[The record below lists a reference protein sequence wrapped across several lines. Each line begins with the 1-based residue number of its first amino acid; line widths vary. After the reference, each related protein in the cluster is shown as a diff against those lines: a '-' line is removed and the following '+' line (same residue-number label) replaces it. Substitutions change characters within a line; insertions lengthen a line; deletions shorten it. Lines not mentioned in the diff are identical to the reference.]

1 MYEENQPLVSVVIPC
16 YNHENFVQDC
26 IQSVIDQTY
35 QNIELIVID
44 DGSKDSSVM
53 KIQEMVAKCKNRF
66 IRFEFRNRQNK
77 GLSPTLNEAL
87 EWCEG
92 EYYSA
97 IASDDMM
104 LPEKIIIQIN
114 YMIKNKKCNALFGGY
129 KLIDNFN
136 FVISDQKKENKIYSF
151 NEILLHKHDL
161 PAPTQLMRMDSL
173 KSIGGYNSEVIIE
186 DWYMWLKL
194 SKIGEI
200 HYISE
205 YLSLYRYHLNNL
217 SKKTEI
223 MNIGRNQVL
232 DEYKS
237 EKLYVTAKREI
248 DWIYLREINKNNTK
262 YFLVNFL
269 VFCLKNPIFLMK
281 KIINKLFDF
290 SKVG

>member
-53 KIQEMVAKCKNRF
+53 KIQEMVAKCKTRF
-66 IRFEFRNRQNK
+66 TRFEFRNRQNK

-151 NEILLHKHDL
+151 NEIFLHQHDL
-161 PAPTQLMRMDSL
+161 PAPTQLIRMDSL
-173 KSIGGYNSEVIIE
+173 KSIGGYNAEVIIE

-205 YLSLYRYHLNNL
+205 YLSLYRYHLDNL
-217 SKKTEI
+217 SRKVEI

-232 DEYKS
+232 DEYKC
-237 EKLYVTAKREI
+237 EKLYFLAKKEI
-248 DWIYLREINKNNTK
+248 DWIYLRELKRVSRTLFIKK
-262 YFLVNFL
+262 FCIFSIFNFQF
-269 VFCLKNPIFLMK
+269 VIRKIRALK
-281 KIINKLFDF
+281 
-290 SKVG
+290 

>member
-44 DGSKDSSVM
+44 DGSKDSSVV
-53 KIQEMVAKCKNRF
+53 KIQEMVAKCKTRF
-66 IRFEFRNRQNK
+66 TRVEFKNRQNK
-77 GLSPTLNEAL
+77 GLSATLNEAL
-87 EWCEG
+87 EWCKG

-104 LPEKIIIQIN
+104 LPEKIRIQVN
-114 YMIKNKKCNALFGGY
+114 YMIENKKCNALFGGY

-136 FVISDQKKENKIYSF
+136 FVISDQKKEDKIYSF

-161 PAPTQLMRMDSL
+161 PAPTQLIRMNSL
-173 KSIGGYNSEVIIE
+173 KSIGGYNAEVIIE

-205 YLSLYRYHLNNL
+205 YLSLYRSHLNNL

-223 MNIGRNQVL
+223 MNIGRNQVI
-232 DEYKS
+232 DEYKN
-237 EKLYVTAKREI
+237 EPLYNLAKFEVRL
-248 DWIYLREINKNNTK
+248 IYLSELKRGDVKILLKN
-262 YFLVNFL
+262 LLL
-269 VFCLKNPIFLMK
+269 VFLFHPILFLSK
-281 KIINKLFDF
+281 FFNKVF
-290 SKVG
+290 K

>member
-53 KIQEMVAKCKNRF
+53 KIQEMVAKCKTRF
-66 IRFEFRNRQNK
+66 TRFEFRNRQNK

-151 NEILLHKHDL
+151 NEIFLHQHDL
-161 PAPTQLMRMDSL
+161 PAPTQLIRMDSL
-173 KSIGGYNSEVIIE
+173 KSIGGYNAEVIIE

-205 YLSLYRYHLNNL
+205 YLSLYRYHLDNL
-217 SKKTEI
+217 SRKVEI

-232 DEYKS
+232 DKYKC
-237 EKLYVTAKREI
+237 EKLYFLAKKEI
-248 DWIYLREINKNNTK
+248 DWIYLRELKRVSRTLFIKK
-262 YFLVNFL
+262 FCIFSIFNFQF
-269 VFCLKNPIFLMK
+269 VIRKIRALK
-281 KIINKLFDF
+281 
-290 SKVG
+290 